1 MTYIINAPKLFD
13 LSDAL
18 IAVVHQT
25 EGAGTSWADV
35 PSAYVSRLHTTLSS
49 YVISGIL
56 GLVSIL
62 VGGVAAY
69 IHIKHVV
76 NGPFWGALHRT
87 FLTTTLL
94 LGLLYVVACLAW
106 FVILMTYVG
115 SWMTALWAFEQ
126 GAAVQA
132 GVLAAAASSLTQ
144 GGAGVCADACLN
156 LGAYPFFGGVVVADD
171 HAASMVGCV
180 CDAEVAAGLGGLAG
194 QARGKGM
201 WVLVG
206 VAAVCVG
213 LVLSVVNVAAD
224 MGGTWVVI
232 HAEVQ
237 NVVYRDSRKEA
248 YEDEDDDDD
257 DAVSGISSAVN
268 TTPATQ
274 TKEYVKSRLG
284 GGGGGGGGESHAIS
298 ALGGL
303 GSLGS
308 LGAVPG
314 HLAAPSHLQQLQHA
328 SGVFSSN
335 V

>member
-1 MTYIINAPKLFD
+1 
-13 LSDAL
+13 
-18 IAVVHQT
+18 
-25 EGAGTSWADV
+25 
-35 PSAYVSRLHTTLSS
+35 
-49 YVISGIL
+49 
-56 GLVSIL
+56 
-62 VGGVAAY
+62 
-69 IHIKHVV
+69 
-76 NGPFWGALHRT
+76 
-87 FLTTTLL
+87 
-94 LGLLYVVACLAW
+94 
-106 FVILMTYVG
+106 
-115 SWMTALWAFEQ
+115 
-126 GAAVQA
+126 
-132 GVLAAAASSLTQ
+132 
-144 GGAGVCADACLN
+144 
-156 LGAYPFFGGVVVADD
+156 
-171 HAASMVGCV
+171 
-180 CDAEVAAGLGGLAG
+180 
-194 QARGKGM
+194 M
-201 WVLVG
+201 WVKGG

>member
-25 EGAGTSWADV
+25 EGAGPSWADV

-87 FLTTTLL
+87 LLTTTLL

-106 FVILMTYVG
+106 FVILMMYVG

-126 GAAVQA
+126 GAAVRA
-132 GVLAAAASSLTQ
+132 GALAAASSLTQ
-144 GGAGVCADACLN
+144 GGAEVCVDACLN
-156 LGAYPFFGGVVVADD
+156 LGAYPFFGGVVVED
-171 HAASMVGCV
+171 HAVGMRGCV
-180 CDAEVAAGLGGLAG
+180 CDAEVVAGLGGLAG

-206 VAAVCVG
+206 VVAVCVG

-248 YEDEDDDDD
+248 YEDGDD

-303 GSLGS
+303 GSLG
-308 LGAVPG
+308 AVPG
-314 HLAAPSHLQQLQHA
+314 HLAAPSHLQQLQHT